1 MKGPLDG
8 IRILE
13 VGHML
18 AGPYC
23 CLLLADLGADVIKI
37 ESAEGDIARH
47 ASPYFVDGHST
58 YFASLNRNKR
68 SVVLDLASGEG
79 QASFRE
85 MVKTAKALVTNL
97 RPPAINKLGLTYEA
111 LKDVNSALVCVALTG
126 FGLDGPYSDRPAYD
140 YTIQAMTGVMQITG
154 EPDAPPTRTGYSAVD
169 NSAGIMAAFG
179 LCAKLLEGRG
189 GQIDIAMYDT
199 MLSQINYIASAT
211 LNSGIKSQRIARSA
225 HPFIVPAQ
233 VFETANGWLVLF
245 VTHDEFWGLFAQELG
260 RPEWLSDERF
270 ATMNARSN
278 HRKLV
283 VDAIAEELKRDD
295 AVSWARR
302 LIPLGVVAAAVAT
315 LEEALSSEQ
324 TSFRN
329 MIVDIETPEG
339 TITAV
344 GNPVKVAGYREQY
357 RISPHLGEHQFLV
370 KDKAG

>member
-23 CLLLADLGADVIKI
+23 GLLLADLGADVIKI
-37 ESAEGDIARH
+37 ESPEGDIARH
-47 ASPYFVDGHST
+47 ASPHFVDGHST

-295 AVSWARR
+295 ADSWARR